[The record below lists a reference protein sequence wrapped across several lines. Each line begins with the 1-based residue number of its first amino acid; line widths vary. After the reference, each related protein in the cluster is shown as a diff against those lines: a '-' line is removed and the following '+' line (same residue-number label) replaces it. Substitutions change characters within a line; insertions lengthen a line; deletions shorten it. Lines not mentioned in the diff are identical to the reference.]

1 MTETGVVDQA
11 VVLFVAAAVVAGVL
25 MAVIVCSMGFDSC
38 MPPGSVDNG
47 TKQRK

>member
-1 MTETGVVDQA
+1 MFLFLVA
-11 VVLFVAAAVVAGVL
+11 VVAVVAGVL
-25 MAVIVCSMGFDSC
+25 VAVIVCSMDLDSC